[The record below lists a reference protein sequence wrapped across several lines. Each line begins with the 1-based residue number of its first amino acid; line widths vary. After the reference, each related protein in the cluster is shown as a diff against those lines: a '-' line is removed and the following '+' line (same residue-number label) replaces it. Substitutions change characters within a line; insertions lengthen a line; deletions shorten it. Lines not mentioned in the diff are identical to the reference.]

1 MKSGNARQPPKTY
14 IYGKQLQFL
23 KKLTEGRSTEDSF
36 SDTEPAQLPENSE
49 TDGNDTSKNTP
60 ISTRE
65 MLAEEV
71 GTFRKP
77 ADLIRKRKPDPVEL
91 QLIGALKE
99 KPDRHTSF
107 IQGIIP
113 SLETFDDDEII
124 EFQLKVLQVVQ
135 DIKKR
140 KKASANVNPV
150 TLPRTIPTP
159 SSHSISYDCHLP
171 QGLHYHNLQPSRT
184 AQLQPR
190 STSAQYYEHEAQNF
204 MASSSPS
211 PNMSDFSEASS
222 VDSFTF

>member
-1 MKSGNARQPPKTY
+1 MKSGSARQLPKTY

-23 KKLTEGRSTEDSF
+23 KKITEGRSTEDSF
-36 SDTEPAQLPENSE
+36 SDTQAAQLPENSE
-49 TDGNDTSKNTP
+49 TDGNDTSQNTP
-60 ISTRE
+60 ITRE
-65 MLAEEV
+65 TLAEEV

-77 ADLIRKRKPDPVEL
+77 ADLTRKRKPDPVEL
-91 QLIGALKE
+91 QLIGALKQ
-99 KPDRHTSF
+99 KPDRHISF

-140 KKASANVNPV
+140 KKTLANVNPV
-150 TLPRTIPTP
+150 TLPRTTPTP
-159 SSHSISYDCHLP
+159 SSPSISYDCHLP
-171 QGLHYHNLQPSRT
+171 QGLHYHKQPSRT

-190 STSAQYYEHEAQNF
+190 STTAQYYEHEAQNF
-204 MASSSPS
+204 MESSFRS

-222 VDSFTF
+222 VDSLNF